1 MRLNEQRRYFEG
13 EVFQSTHPRG
23 VRHVNNVVQAVVAEF
38 QSTHP
43 RGVRRGYVILGYK
56 PEKFQ
61 STHPRGVR
69 RSPRQPQFCL
79 LQLFQSTHPRGVRLD
94 G

>member
-1 MRLNEQRRYFEG
+1 M
-13 EVFQSTHPRG
+13 SKS
-23 VRHVNNVVQAVVAEF
+23 AVSIHAPAWGATSMDTVAPLASLF

-69 RSPRQPQFCL
+69 RSPRQPQFCV

>member
-1 MRLNEQRRYFEG
+1 MD
-13 EVFQSTHPRG
+13 T
-23 VRHVNNVVQAVVAEF
+23 VAPLASLF

-69 RSPRQPQFCL
+69 RIPTPVQFFCKR
-79 LQLFQSTHPRGVRLD
+79 FQSTHPRGVRRD
-94 G
+94 GIQCILALI